1 MNTKEHPMWTIRKV
15 GLSEINLKQ
24 QEQTQEI
31 IRIKQKQKYND
42 IYLCVLLLI
51 YCFDFILPFPT
62 LQGSGMVTTINAYKT

>member
-1 MNTKEHPMWTIRKV
+1 MWTIRKV